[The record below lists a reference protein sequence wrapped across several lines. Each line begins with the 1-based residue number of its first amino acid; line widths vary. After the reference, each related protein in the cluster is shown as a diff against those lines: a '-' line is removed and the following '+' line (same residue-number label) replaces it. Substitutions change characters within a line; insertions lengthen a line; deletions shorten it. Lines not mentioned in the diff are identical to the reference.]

1 MGVEKKTKI
10 RVKRFAYS
18 SLIAV
23 SITLVFGTLFG
34 PAAAL
39 ISGSVGFLGVALA
52 SDDDLGT
59 CFPLAV
65 FFLMALVMIV
75 MALVGVVLL
84 NS

>member
-1 MGVEKKTKI
+1 MEKRTKRRI
-10 RVKRFAYS
+10 KRFFQS

-23 SITLVFGTLFG
+23 SITLLFG
-34 PAAAL
+34 AFLGPVAAL
-39 ISGSVGFLGVALA
+39 ISGTVGFLGVAIA

-59 CFPLAV
+59 CLPLAV
-65 FFLMALVMIV
+65 FFIIALVMLV

>member
-1 MGVEKKTKI
+1 MEKKTKL
-10 RVKRFAYS
+10 RLKRFAYS

-23 SITLVFGTLFG
+23 SITLIVATLFG
-34 PAAAL
+34 PVATL
-39 ISGSVGFLGVALA
+39 ISGSVGFLGVAIA

-59 CFPLAV
+59 CLPLAV
-65 FFLMALVMIV
+65 FFLIALVMLV

>member
-1 MGVEKKTKI
+1 VENRTKRRI
-10 RVKRFAYS
+10 KRFFQS

-23 SITLVFGTLFG
+23 SVTLVFGAFLG
-34 PAAAL
+34 PVAAL
-39 ISGSVGFLGVALA
+39 ISGAVGFLGVAIA

-59 CFPLAV
+59 CLPLAV
-65 FFLMALVMIV
+65 FFIIALVMLV

>member
-1 MGVEKKTKI
+1 MEKKTKI

-23 SITLVFGTLFG
+23 SITFIIGNLFG
-34 PAAAL
+34 PVATL
-39 ISGSVGFLGVALA
+39 ISGAVGFLGVAVA

-59 CFPLAV
+59 CLPLAV
-65 FFLMALVMIV
+65 FFLIALVMLV

>member
-1 MGVEKKTKI
+1 MEKKTKI

-23 SITLVFGTLFG
+23 SVTLIVGTLFG
-34 PAAAL
+34 PVATL
-39 ISGSVGFLGVALA
+39 ISGSVGFLGVAIA
-52 SDDDLGT
+52 SDDDVGT
-59 CFPLAV
+59 CLPLAV
-65 FFLMALVMIV
+65 FFLMALVMLV

>member
-1 MGVEKKTKI
+1 MERKTKI
-10 RVKRFAYS
+10 RVKRFACS

-23 SITLVFGTLFG
+23 SITLIVATFFG
-34 PAAAL
+34 PVATL
-39 ISGSVGFLGVALA
+39 ISGCVGFLGVAIA

-59 CFPLAV
+59 CLPFAV
-65 FFLMALVMIV
+65 FFLLALVILV

>member
-1 MGVEKKTKI
+1 MEKRTKRRI
-10 RVKRFAYS
+10 KRFFQS

-23 SITLVFGTLFG
+23 IITLLFG
-34 PAAAL
+34 AFLGPVAAL
-39 ISGSVGFLGVALA
+39 ISGAVGFLGVAIA

-59 CFPLAV
+59 CLPLAV
-65 FFLMALVMIV
+65 FFIIALVILV

>member
-1 MGVEKKTKI
+1 VEKKTKI
-10 RVKRFAYS
+10 RLKRFAYS

-23 SITLVFGTLFG
+23 SITLIVGTLFG
-34 PAAAL
+34 PVATL
-39 ISGSVGFLGVALA
+39 ISGSVGFLGVAIA

-59 CFPLAV
+59 CLPLAV
-65 FFLMALVMIV
+65 FFLIALVILV

>member
-1 MGVEKKTKI
+1 VEKKTKL

-18 SLIAV
+18 SFIAII
-23 SITLVFGTLFG
+23 ITVVVGKLFG
-34 PAAAL
+34 PVPTL
-39 ISGSVGFLGVALA
+39 ISGCVGFLGVAIA

-59 CFPLAV
+59 CLPLAV
-65 FFLMALVMIV
+65 FFLIALVILV

>member
-1 MGVEKKTKI
+1 MEKKTKL
-10 RVKRFAYS
+10 RLKRFVYS

-23 SITLVFGTLFG
+23 SVTLIVGNLFG
-34 PAAAL
+34 PVATL
-39 ISGSVGFLGVALA
+39 ISGSVGFLGVAIA

-65 FFLMALVMIV
+65 FFLIALVMLV

>member
-1 MGVEKKTKI
+1 MEKRTKRRI
-10 RVKRFAYS
+10 KRFFQS

-23 SITLVFGTLFG
+23 SITLLFG
-34 PAAAL
+34 VFLGPVAAL
-39 ISGSVGFLGVALA
+39 ISGSVGFLGVAIA

-59 CFPLAV
+59 CLPLAV
-65 FFLMALVMIV
+65 FFIIALVMLV